1 MANTGLD
8 NKDLLKISAKDIDIV
23 NQILTDPDNK
33 LVKDLSSLIEKF
45 GGADAINKKA
55 KQARKPDV
63 LMQQLKDMNSSY
75 VADLEWLMEQKEN
88 NAFISMK
95 EYCDNLGV
103 DYTGVNKENAV
114 TLEVSALQFFPWL
127 ISQAKKAIK
136 NRELMPGRIIRVRN
150 MVEQTHDNGDIIA
163 TALAMQIIG
172 ASYVEALDTR
182 GTDGSNIHLGG
193 GETITGYFGGI
204 GQPNDHAVKWA
215 EEYLK
220 YYTEY
225 GIKQVLNINSGTV
238 LLGYLI
244 HRLGIDIEF
253 KISVYVG
260 NDNPYFIFWTLMT
273 ARLFAR
279 KDNSTPLVGFNL
291 SNSVNNETIRQAN
304 KLRSDL
310 GLKDKVRFEHHI
322 TETYKS
328 IVVQPYNRRD
338 ELVEIAKEVPN
349 ISAKHEGGEVS
360 VEESREHPSDILE
373 YFLSKKEVMDNNLMP
388 HLELNYLDKHDSM
401 NLTAKALLK
410 ANIDVVAAKNLH

>member
-1 MANTGLD
+1 MSD
-8 NKDLLKISAKDIDIV
+8 NSDLLKISAKDMDVV
-23 NQILTDPDNK
+23 NQILIDPDNK
-33 LVKDLSSLIEKF
+33 IVKDLKDLIAKF
-45 GGADAINKKA
+45 GGADVINEKA
-55 KQARKPDV
+55 KQAKKPDV
-63 LMQQLKDMNSSY
+63 LMQQLKDMKSPY
-75 VADLEWLMEQKEN
+75 VADLEWLMEQRDNK
-88 NAFISMK
+88 AFISME
-95 EYCDNLGV
+95 EYCSNLGV
-103 DYTGVNKENAV
+103 DYGKINSKNAV
-114 TLEVSALQFFPWL
+114 TLEISALQFFPWI

-136 NRELMPGRIIRVRN
+136 NKELMPGRIIRVRN
-150 MVEQTHDNGDIIA
+150 MVEQVSDNGDILA

-204 GQPNDHAVKWA
+204 GQPNDHAFKWA
-215 EEYLK
+215 EEYLN
-220 YYTEY
+220 YYTKY
-225 GIKQVLNINSGTV
+225 GIQQVLNINSGTV
-238 LLGYLI
+238 LLGYFM

-279 KDNSTPLVGFNL
+279 TDSSTPLVGFNL
-291 SNSVNNETIRQAN
+291 SNSVNNDTIREAN
-304 KLRSDL
+304 KLRAQL
-310 GLKDKVRFEHHI
+310 GLEDKVRFEHHI

-349 ISAKHEGGEVS
+349 ISAKHEGGEIA

-373 YFLSKKEVMDNNLMP
+373 YFMSKKDVLDNDFMA
-388 HLELNYLDKHDSM
+388 HHETSYLDKHNSM

-410 ANIDVVAAKNLH
+410 ANIDVIAAQNLH